1 MYIRTTLLACLG
13 LFSSLAESATV
24 AVSDLP
30 ASIQSCFNTSCPVM
44 LTSSYDAG
52 SVSAFQITQSAG
64 GVIEQNWLMR
74 YALTPPSVESRL
86 NPPSST
92 PLGGYAWLLVNRFYS
107 ASEASHPVTLYVDR
121 ITPTFSSLLGQTGD
135 ISLAMTSADLVG
147 GSAYR
152 STGLDASNNVID
164 AGNLMGELPL
174 PCVAEGCQSDVR
186 LNLLHLSYSN
196 FGSLI
201 GLTGFNSSDTRDLL
215 YSQSSSY
222 RGGGCLECA
231 MNDAQSLHISAVPLP
246 GAVWLLASG
255 LLSLG
260 AMSRRK

>member
-1 MYIRTTLLACLG
+1 MYIRTTVLACLG

-64 GVIEQNWLMR
+64 GMIEQNWLMR

-107 ASEASHPVTLYVDR
+107 TSEATHPITLYVDK
-121 ITPTFSSLLGQTGD
+121 ITPSFSSMLGQAGD
-135 ISLAMTSADLVG
+135 ISLSMISADLVG
-147 GSAYR
+147 GSGYR
-152 STGLDASNNVID
+152 TTGLDAANNSFD
-164 AGNLMGELPL
+164 YGNLGGEIPL
-174 PCVAEGCQSDVR
+174 GCLAEGCQTDAR
-186 LNLLHLSYSN
+186 LNLLHLRYRD
-196 FGSLI
+196 FGSVI
-201 GLTGFNSSDTRDLL
+201 AMTGFDPSDSRNLL
-215 YSQSSSY
+215 YSQSSTY
-222 RGGGCLECA
+222 GGGGCVECA
-231 MNDAQSLHISAVPLP
+231 MNDVQSLHISAVPLP
-246 GAVWLLASG
+246 GAAWLLASG

-260 AMSRRK
+260 FVGRRK